1 MKNIEE
7 FIDRIVAEKGFDHK
21 DPEVLA
27 QIKAD
32 LMSRLEDRINAM
44 ILSNLPGDKLE
55 EFDKLLDTNDE
66 LATNEFLKNNIPD
79 VEEKLAAEMLE
90 FKSIYLG

>member
-7 FIDRIVAEKGFDHK
+7 FIDRIIAEKGFDTK
-21 DPEVLA
+21 EPEVLA

-32 LMSRLEDRINAM
+32 LMSRFEDCVNAM
-44 ILSNLPGDKLE
+44 IVTNLPEDLLE
-55 EFDKLLDTNDE
+55 EFSKILDDEDEEKTN
-66 LATNEFLKNNIPD
+66 AFLMANIPD

-90 FKSIYLG
+90 FKSMYLG

>member
-66 LATNEFLKNNIPD
+66 IATNEFLKNNIPD
-79 VEEKLAAEMLE
+79 AEEKLATVMLE

>member
-21 DPEVLA
+21 DPEVIA

-32 LMSRLEDRINAM
+32 LMSRLEDKINAM

-55 EFDKLLDTNDE
+55 EFDKLLEANNEEATDT
-66 LATNEFLKNNIPD
+66 FLTNNIPD
-79 VEEKLAAEMLE
+79 IEEKLATEMLE